1 MTPTKGCSQVS
12 SAEAATAVSAQEHGA
27 GHVVCDVEELAPG
40 DRKIVEIE
48 GLSIGVFNVQGSFYA
63 LRNGCPH
70 KGGALCE
77 GPITG
82 TVLHTDD
89 REFVYGHEGRF
100 VRCAW
105 HGWEFDIT
113 TGIALADESF
123 RARTYPVSVVAGKIH
138 VHL

>member
-1 MTPTKGCSQVS
+1 MY
-12 SAEAATAVSAQEHGA
+12 SAEAAAPTSPRRVSARHL
-27 GHVVCDVEELAPG
+27 VCAVEALTPG
-40 DRKIVEIE
+40 DRRIVEIDNV
-48 GLSIGVFNVQGSFYA
+48 SIGVFNVQGRFYA

-82 TVLHTDD
+82 TVLPTDD
-89 REFVYGHEGRF
+89 REYVYGHAGRF

-113 TGIALADESF
+113 TGIALADPSF
-123 RARTYPVSVVAGKIH
+123 KARSYPVSVTAGNVY
-138 VHL
+138 VHC

>member
-1 MTPTKGCSQVS
+1 MR
-12 SAEAATAVSAQEHGA
+12 SAEVSPSASPDRDRD
-27 GHVVCDVEELAPG
+27 GHLVCPVEALSPG
-40 DRKIVEIE
+40 DRAIVQIDNK
-48 GLSIGVFNVQGSFYA
+48 SIGVFNVQGSFYA

-82 TVLHTDD
+82 TVLPADD
-89 REFVYGHEGRF
+89 REFVYGHEGRY

-113 TGIALADESF
+113 TGVALADPSF
-123 RARTYPVSVVAGKIH
+123 RARSYPVTVAAGNVY
-138 VHL
+138 VHC

>member
-1 MTPTKGCSQVS
+1 MR
-12 SAEAATAVSAQEHGA
+12 SAEVSPPASAARDRDGHLVCAVEA
-27 GHVVCDVEELAPG
+27 LTPG
-40 DRKIVEIE
+40 NRTIVQINNK
-48 GLSIGVFNVQGSFYA
+48 SIGVFNVQGRFYA

-82 TVLHTDD
+82 TVLPTDD

-113 TGIALADESF
+113 TGVALADPSF
-123 RARTYPVSVVAGKIH
+123 RARSYPVTVDAGNVY
-138 VHL
+138 VHC

>member
-1 MTPTKGCSQVS
+1 MR
-12 SAEAATAVSAQEHGA
+12 SAELSPSASPDRDRA
-27 GHVVCDVEELAPG
+27 GHLVCAVEALSPG
-40 DRKIVEIE
+40 DRAVVQIDNK
-48 GLSIGVFNVQGSFYA
+48 SIGVFNVQGSFYA

-82 TVLHTDD
+82 TVLPTDD
-89 REFVYGHEGRF
+89 REFVYGHEGRY

-113 TGIALADESF
+113 TGVALADPTV
-123 RARTYPVSVVAGKIH
+123 RARSYAVTVVAGNVY
-138 VHL
+138 VHC